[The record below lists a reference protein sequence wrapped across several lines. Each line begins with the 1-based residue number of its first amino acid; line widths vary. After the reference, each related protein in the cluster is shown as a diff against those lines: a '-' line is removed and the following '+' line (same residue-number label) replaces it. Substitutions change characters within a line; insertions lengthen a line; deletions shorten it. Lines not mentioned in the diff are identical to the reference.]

1 MAVPIPPSSAA
12 GISPLSA
19 GLLAGTTLLSLGGN
33 FLAGRDRRR
42 QEERLKKEQD
52 RLTAMFNKEYYTDP
66 LDTKYGKTA
75 LGKIR
80 DNYKEQTKRDEATAA
95 VTGASDEVKVA
106 AKGER
111 AKGISN
117 AITNISAF
125 GEQKKERLFSDYWSK
140 KQFIN
145 QQLGSIDAQKAQ
157 SRLNVVNNLWGATS
171 SLINMGLLGKG
182 STGANPNEIP
192 NVNATQGI
200 DTMVNTPNQE
210 YINAPN
216 FIS

>member
-145 QQLGSIDAQKAQ
+145 QQLGSLDAQKAQ

-182 STGANPNEIP
+182 AAGTGGDAVNNYIP
-192 NVNATQGI
+192 SNGYNSNAIPQNKLDMLSG
-200 DTMVNTPNQE
+200 NN
-210 YINAPN
+210 
-216 FIS
+216 